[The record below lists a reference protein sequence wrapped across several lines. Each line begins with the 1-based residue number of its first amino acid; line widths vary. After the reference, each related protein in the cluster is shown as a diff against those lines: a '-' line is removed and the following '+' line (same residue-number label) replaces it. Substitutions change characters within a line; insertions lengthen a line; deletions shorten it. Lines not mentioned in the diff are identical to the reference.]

1 MRTFLLIL
9 AFFIW
14 TICKAE
20 TLEKDSIIPKVY
32 EATIDKST
40 KKFIDRKDS
49 IYYDLN
55 RQIFSKSELQKHK
68 MYIKCIYYGNSLV
81 KSEKIILQ

>member
-14 TICKAE
+14 TICKA
-20 TLEKDSIIPKVY
+20 DDPVRVY
-32 EATIDKST
+32 KINISL
-40 KKFIDRKDS
+40 

-55 RQIFSKSELQKHK
+55 GRAVSEFELQKHK
-68 MYIKCIYYGNSLV
+68 VYIKCTYYDNSLV